1 MIRVEQLS
9 KVFSVKQPR
18 KIPWPWATRQRGM
31 KEIIALDN
39 VSFQLND
46 GEITGLLGLN
56 GAGKSTL
63 MRLVYGLLQ
72 PTSGEVWVNDVA
84 VSKNPNQARQQLGVL
99 PDDTGLYK
107 RLSARENI
115 RYFGEL
121 QGMDAATLEH
131 STNQLIG
138 LLGMESIADRVA
150 EGFSLGERMKTAL
163 VRAIVHQPQHIL
175 LDEPTN
181 GLDVITTRAVRRLL
195 HELKAQ
201 GRCVIFSSHL
211 MHEVSGL
218 CDRIIV
224 IDHGKILVDGDLETI
239 KAAGQATNLEDAFVN
254 LVASSHH
261 HNHHYNHHNNHHNPH
276 NKEVNHE

>member
-1 MIRVEQLS
+1 VIRVEQLG
-9 KVFSVKQPR
+9 KTFPAKAARARFPF
-18 KIPWPWATRQRGM
+18 AT
-31 KEIIALDN
+31 KKAAAKDIVALNN
-39 VSFQLND
+39 VSFTLND

-63 MRLVYGLLQ
+63 MRLIYGLLQ
-72 PTSGEVWVNDVA
+72 PSSGDVWVDNFA
-84 VSKNPNQARQQLGVL
+84 VSKNPDLARQQLGVL
-99 PDDTGLYK
+99 PDDAGLYK
-107 RLSARENI
+107 RLTARENI

-121 QGMDAATLEH
+121 QGMAGALLEH
-131 STNQLIG
+131 STNQLIDW
-138 LLGMESIADRVA
+138 LGMANIADRRA

-163 VRAIVHQPQHIL
+163 ARAIVHQPRHIL

-195 HELKAQ
+195 QELKAQ

-224 IDHGKILVDGDLETI
+224 IDHGNILVDGDLDTI
-239 KAAGQATNLEDAFVN
+239 KEAGKADNLKMP
-254 LVASSHH
+254 LLTWLSRTRRQI
-261 HNHHYNHHNNHHNPH
+261 NN
-276 NKEVNHE
+276 E

>member
-9 KVFSVKQPR
+9 KRFATSQPG
-18 KIPWPWATRQRGM
+18 KFHLPFAPNPVGTR
-31 KEIIALDN
+31 EIVALDN
-39 VSFQLND
+39 VSFQLRD

-63 MRLVYGLLQ
+63 MRLIYGLLQ
-72 PTSGEVWVNDVA
+72 PTTGEVWVDNFS
-84 VSKNPNQARQQLGVL
+84 VSTQANLARQRLGVL
-99 PDDTGLYK
+99 PDDAGLYK

-121 QGMDAATLEH
+121 QGLAGGDLENNIEQLIQWLGMDA
-131 STNQLIG
+131 
-138 LLGMESIADRVA
+138 IADRPA

-163 VRAIVHQPQHIL
+163 ARAIVHQPQHIL

-195 HELKAQ
+195 HELKHQ

-218 CDRIIV
+218 CDRVIV
-224 IDHGKILVDGDLETI
+224 IHRGHILADGNLDSV
-239 KAAGQATNLEDAFVN
+239 KAAGHADNLEDAFVN
-254 LVASSHH
+254 LVTG
-261 HNHHYNHHNNHHNPH
+261 YQ
-276 NKEVNHE
+276 EVQGE

>member
-1 MIRVEQLS
+1 MIRVEHLS
-9 KVFSVKQPR
+9 KVFHQKKQKNSALPATKQLPEASV
-18 KIPWPWATRQRGM
+18 IT
-31 KEIIALDN
+31 ALND
-39 VSFQLND
+39 VSFTLKD

-63 MRLVYGLLQ
+63 MRLIYGLLQ
-72 PTSGEVWVNDVA
+72 PTAGDVWVNEHQLSVA
-84 VSKNPNQARQQLGVL
+84 ANAARQQLGVL

-121 QGMDAATLEH
+121 QGLTGMQLEE
-131 STNQLIG
+131 SINQLINW
-138 LLGMESIADRVA
+138 LGMEAIADRRA

-163 VRAIVHQPQHIL
+163 ARAIVHQPQHIL

-181 GLDVITTRAVRRLL
+181 GLDVITTRSVRRLL

-201 GRCVIFSSHL
+201 NRCVIFSSHL

-218 CDRIIV
+218 CDRILV
-224 IDHGKILVDGDLETI
+224 IHHGRILADGNLEATMEI
-239 KAAGQATNLEDAFVN
+239 GQATNLEDAFVN
-254 LVASSHH
+254 LVQAA
-261 HNHHYNHHNNHHNPH
+261 
-276 NKEVNHE
+276 NKESIYE

>member
-1 MIRVEQLS
+1 MIRVENLS
-9 KVFSVKQPR
+9 KTFAQKKRSGFSFLSKTTLVAPAV
-18 KIPWPWATRQRGM
+18 IT
-31 KEIIALDN
+31 ALDD
-39 VSFQLND
+39 VSFTLND

-63 MRLVYGLLQ
+63 MRLIYGLLH
-72 PTSGEVWVNDVA
+72 PSVGEVWVNQHQVG
-84 VSKNPNQARQQLGVL
+84 KNPNAAREQLGVL

-107 RLSARENI
+107 RLTARENI

-121 QGMDAATLEH
+121 QGLQGVALEN
-131 STNQLIG
+131 SVDQLISW
-138 LLGMESIADRVA
+138 LGMEAIADRRA

-163 VRAIVHQPQHIL
+163 ARAIVHQPQHIL

-195 HELKAQ
+195 HELKQQ
-201 GRCVIFSSHL
+201 GRCVVFSSHL

-224 IDHGKILVDGDLETI
+224 ISHGKVLADGNLEEILD
-239 KAAGQATNLEDAFVN
+239 AGKSHNLEDAFVN
-254 LVASSHH
+254 LVQPQPELQHG
-261 HNHHYNHHNNHHNPH
+261 
-276 NKEVNHE
+276 

>member
-1 MIRVEQLS
+1 MIRVEHLS
-9 KVFSVKQPR
+9 KTFAAKKRSGFSFPGIKKSV
-18 KIPWPWATRQRGM
+18 ATN
-31 KEIIALDN
+31 IITALDD
-39 VSFQLND
+39 VSFTLND

-63 MRLVYGLLQ
+63 MRLIYGLLQ
-72 PTSGEVWVNDVA
+72 PSAGEVWVNEHQ
-84 VSKNPNQARQQLGVL
+84 VSKNPNAARQQLGVL

-107 RLSARENI
+107 RLTARENI

-121 QGMDAATLEH
+121 QGLQGDAMEKSISQLMDW
-131 STNQLIG
+131 
-138 LLGMESIADRVA
+138 LGMGAIAERRA
-150 EGFSLGERMKTAL
+150 EGFSLGERMKTSLA
-163 VRAIVHQPQHIL
+163 RAIVHQPQHVL

-195 HELKAQ
+195 HELKTQ

-224 IDHGKILVDGDLETI
+224 ISHGKILSDG
-239 KAAGQATNLEDAFVN
+239 NLEAILDAGKSHNLEEAFVN
-254 LVASSHH
+254 LVQSQQELHH
-261 HNHHYNHHNNHHNPH
+261 G
-276 NKEVNHE
+276 

>member
-1 MIRVEQLS
+1 MIRVERLS
-9 KVFSVKQPR
+9 KQFGGKKKQPL
-18 KIPWPWATRQRGM
+18 IQ
-31 KEIIALDN
+31 ALHE
-39 VSFQLND
+39 VSFELHD

-63 MRLVYGLLQ
+63 MRSIYGLLQ
-72 PTSGEVWVNDVA
+72 PTEGEVFVNDLSVTHA
-84 VSKNPNQARQQLGVL
+84 PDDARKHLGVL

-107 RLSARENI
+107 RLTARENI

-121 QGMDAATLEH
+121 QGFSGAALE
-131 STNQLIG
+131 SNINQL
-138 LLGMESIADRVA
+138 LEWLGMENIADREA

-163 VRAIVHQPQHIL
+163 ARAIVHQPQHIL

-195 HELKAQ
+195 HELKAE
-201 GRCVIFSSHL
+201 GRCVLFSSHL

-224 IDHGKILVDGDLETI
+224 IADGSIRADGSLAHI
-239 KAAGQATNLEDAFVN
+239 MDVGGADNLEDAFVN
-254 LVASSHH
+254 LVQPRS
-261 HNHHYNHHNNHHNPH
+261 
-276 NKEVNHE
+276 